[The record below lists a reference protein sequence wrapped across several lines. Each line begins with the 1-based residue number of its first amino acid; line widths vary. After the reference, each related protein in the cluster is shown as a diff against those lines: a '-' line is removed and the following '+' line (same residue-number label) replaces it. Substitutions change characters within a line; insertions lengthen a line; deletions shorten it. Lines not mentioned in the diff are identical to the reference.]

1 MGKKLQE
8 YFLNFRMEYFR
19 CSYLVTH
26 KYDSEEL
33 NMDPPMEIAYG
44 NLIREVRTNNPMIT
58 VQELPWDQL
67 ISSENSQ
74 RTEFQNTSTDQLQNF
89 DMLQSN

>member
-1 MGKKLQE
+1 
-8 YFLNFRMEYFR
+8 MEYFR

-33 NMDPPMEIAYG
+33 NLDPPMEIAYDR
-44 NLIREVRTNNPMIT
+44 LIREVRTNNPMIT

-67 ISSENSQ
+67 ISSENAQ
-74 RTEFQNTSTDQLQNF
+74 KTEFQHQANEQLQNF
-89 DMLQSN
+89 DMLGAN

>member
-1 MGKKLQE
+1 
-8 YFLNFRMEYFR
+8 MEYFR

-26 KYDSEEL
+26 TYDSEEL
-33 NMDPPMEIAYG
+33 NMDPPMEIQYA

-58 VQELPWDQL
+58 VQELQWDQL

-74 RTEFQNTSTDQLQNF
+74 RNDFPNPSTEQLQNF
-89 DMLQSN
+89 DMLGSN